1 MPRIGASPAAVP
13 PEEREDRAF
22 ANETGAPPSGQL
34 TLFVTVRRLLP
45 VVEGLSCEDGEH
57 RSSRPGV
64 TVEDDGQT
72 ELFAPRA
79 VLARELDIAL
89 VQGRFE
95 EAAHLRR
102 LIEDKPR
109 RFGRDGEPR
118 LPRPAR
124 RRPLAG
130 AARRGA
136 GDVGGDRRPSR
147 AEQASPGARPR
158 RRLGAAPG
166 LVYGARRS
174 RRRAEN
180 LARVDALRRT
190 VQPLPLTDEVVDR
203 YGATRAELE
212 SRGVTKSDFDLLI
225 ACTALVQDAV
235 LVSSD
240 RALLDGSIA
249 GLRAENWLSATG

>member
-102 LIEDKPR
+102 LIEDNHGVSVETESLGFLDRLDGGLWQGRPGEALATWAEIDAR
-109 RFGRDGEPR
+109 LEPNRPLQARVRDGVLAR
-118 LPRPAR
+118 LLDWSMAR
-124 RRPLAG
+124 AVLAG
-130 AARRGA
+130 ERRTWH
-136 GDVGGDRRPSR
+136 
-147 AEQASPGARPR
+147 ASTPFGARF
-158 RRLGAAPG
+158 
-166 LVYGARRS
+166 S
-174 RRRAEN
+174 R
-180 LARVDALRRT
+180 
-190 VQPLPLTDEVVDR
+190 
-203 YGATRAELE
+203 
-212 SRGVTKSDFDLLI
+212 
-225 ACTALVQDAV
+225 CH
-235 LVSSD
+235 
-240 RALLDGSIA
+240 
-249 GLRAENWLSATG
+249 